1 VWFLGAFLTAATCKD
16 PFGRLMVVGFA
27 ALIAA
32 QMFINVG
39 MNLALLPI
47 IGLTLPFVSYG
58 GSSMLTV
65 WVMTGLVMSVA
76 MRPPARLSR
85 PTFEF
90 DDE

>member
-1 VWFLGAFLTAATCKD
+1 MIGVTVIL
-16 PFGRLMVVGFA
+16 
-27 ALIAA
+27 AA
-32 QMFINVG
+32 QMFVNVG

-65 WVMTGLVMSVA
+65 WIMTGLIVNIA
-76 MRPPARLSR
+76 MRPPARLWR